1 MLPGWYYKW
10 MVAGHIIEYYI
21 SFLVCNACFMYT
33 GMEDT
38 QQKRERIFF
47 ITHILYI
54 YFVYYNM
61 MRCVVPL
68 EIIKYLIAWLL
79 IIFYVYHSCGREGLG
94 HGTWLERLGDR
105 LVSTAIGRS
114 LLS

>member
-1 MLPGWYYKW
+1 

-54 YFVYYNM
+54 YFVYMYYNM
-61 MRCVVPL
+61 MRYINNFLSAPMGNVGNK
-68 EIIKYLIAWLL
+68 ISYLTFNKGFL
-79 IIFYVYHSCGREGLG
+79 
-94 HGTWLERLGDR
+94 
-105 LVSTAIGRS
+105 
-114 LLS
+114 